1 MSTRFAPDFTQVS
14 AGMKIFAR
22 GEYELS
28 VTKVKAIGYFKKD
41 EDGEPT
47 DIFVAGCQVNVEM
60 VGRLQNDGQ
69 LFRDEAGESVVPLRL
84 YVHNEK
90 GWGMTKSAIMAI
102 MGYTRDEEESFNAD
116 HADADFSV
124 DGEGDE
130 ATLGSSWDALTG
142 QHFIIT
148 LDKRIFKGREQQDT
162 GALSP
167 VKS

>member
-1 MSTRFAPDFTQVS
+1 MTTRFAPDFTQVS
-14 AGMKIFAR
+14 AGMKIFPR

-28 VTKVKAIGYFKKD
+28 VTKVKPIAYFKKD

-47 DIFVAGCQVNVEM
+47 EDFVSGCQVNVEM
-60 VGRLQNDGQ
+60 VGRLLNDGS
-69 LFRDEAGESVVPLRL
+69 LDRSDEGESVVPLRL

-90 GWGMTKSAIMAI
+90 GWGMTKSSIMAI
-102 MGYTRDEEESFNAD
+102 LGYTRDEEESFNGDAAD
-116 HADADFSV
+116 SDYSV

-130 ATLGSSWDALTG
+130 ATLGSSWDTLTG

-148 LDKRIFKGREQQDT
+148 LDKRIYKGREQQDT
-162 GALSP
+162 GSLSP